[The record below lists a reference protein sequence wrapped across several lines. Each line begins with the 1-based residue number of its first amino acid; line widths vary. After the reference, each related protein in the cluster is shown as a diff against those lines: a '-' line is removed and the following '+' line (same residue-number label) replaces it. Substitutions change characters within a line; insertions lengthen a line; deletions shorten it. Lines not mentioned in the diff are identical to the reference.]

1 MTEWTDVAPAA
12 EFPPGKWRTVELE
25 DTLIAVF
32 NIDGEYHAV
41 ENLCTHDYAE
51 LTDGEVCGD
60 IITCP
65 LHGAEFN
72 LRSGEVLSP
81 PAYEPLTTF
90 PVRVEGGTVQV
101 QDPRWG

>member
-12 EFPPGKWRTVELE
+12 EFPPGVWRTVEVE

-51 LTDGEVCGD
+51 LTDGEG
-60 IITCP
+60 P
-65 LHGAEFN
+65 RRRHHL
-72 LRSGEVLSP
+72 P
-81 PAYEPLTTF
+81 PA
-90 PVRVEGGTVQV
+90 R
-101 QDPRWG
+101 R